1 MRQCQTRPLQC
12 PTSLRRPRLKPRLR
26 QPKWNR
32 DVQKFIVVLT
42 RSLAMA
48 QNGIA
53 NRNDGSSPPLQAS
66 AASSFLEQSGA
77 TSESTPRSEVQVRQ
91 MAFETQLASISA
103 LKAEIESI
111 RLEVGEQEA
120 KVEQKKR
127 EFREWC
133 EKVKKLEMSFEV
145 GKKNKKHFEDTLII
159 NEKAMDKIE
168 IMRAGQEQN
177 DGVPRPRNRSDFS
190 VGEVGQYSETADN
203 E

>member
-1 MRQCQTRPLQC
+1 
-12 PTSLRRPRLKPRLR
+12 
-26 QPKWNR
+26 
-32 DVQKFIVVLT
+32 
-42 RSLAMA
+42 MA

-103 LKAEIESI
+103 LRAEIESI

-127 EFREWC
+127 EHREWWQ
-133 EKVKKLEMSFEV
+133 KVKKLDLSFEV
-145 GKKNKKHFEDTLII
+145 GKANKKHFEEALIG
-159 NEKAMDKIE
+159 NEKAIEKIE
-168 IMRAGQEQN
+168 SMR
-177 DGVPRPRNRSDFS
+177 
-190 VGEVGQYSETADN
+190 VGHHSMIEYLNGEIARISPWAKWADVEAN
-203 E
+203 QRKALVAWH

>member
-1 MRQCQTRPLQC
+1 
-12 PTSLRRPRLKPRLR
+12 
-26 QPKWNR
+26 
-32 DVQKFIVVLT
+32 
-42 RSLAMA
+42 MA

-103 LKAEIESI
+103 LRAEIESI

-127 EFREWC
+127 EHREWC
-133 EKVKKLEMSFEV
+133 ESIRMCEHEEEEQGLEREDEEEEEEEEV
-145 GKKNKKHFEDTLII
+145 EPNPMGKEARQRL
-159 NEKAMDKIE
+159 
-168 IMRAGQEQN
+168 
-177 DGVPRPRNRSDFS
+177 
-190 VGEVGQYSETADN
+190 
-203 E
+203 